1 MEGITLDVL
10 ASALAEARKA
20 RQHILAEMTCC
31 KPPPRGAL
39 APNAPRIR
47 RFTVDTDKLGM
58 LIGPGGRNIR
68 GLIEESGA
76 DEIKVSFQPCLSEL
90 DTKCWG
96 RVEESGADGVKVTG

>member
-1 MEGITLDVL
+1 ML

-20 RQHILAEMTCC
+20 RQHILQEMTSCS
-31 KPPPRGAL
+31 PAPRGAL

-68 GLIEESGA
+68 GIIEESGA
-76 DEIKVSFQPCLSEL
+76 DEIKVFFQPCLSCRDRDFCIKNL
-90 DTKCWG
+90 APMTLRFPACALKK
-96 RVEESGADGVKVTG
+96 RIPR